1 MPESEKTKMPIS
13 HQFSRRRFLGWTLAL
28 GVTRFV
34 SAHLTTVAGL
44 ALSSCAGPTPGDQ
57 RDSLPAQDRRTRARP
72 NFVVILCDNLGYGDI
87 GCFGSKLH
95 RTPNI
100 DRMAQQGMRFTDFY
114 ATSGVCTPS
123 RASLMTG
130 CYPRRVN
137 MHVAEDGRPVLSPI
151 AKKGLHPEEITIAEL
166 LRARGYATA
175 CIGKWHLGDQLP
187 FLPTRQGFDYYWG
200 IPYSDDMTARPER
213 GWPPLPLMENEEVI
227 EAPVDRNLLTKR
239 YTERAIEFIKANKEK
254 PFFVYL
260 SHAMP
265 GSTTSPFSSRQFR
278 GKSANGP
285 WGDSVE
291 ELDWSTGKI
300 LDALKQLDLD
310 ERTLVVW
317 TSDNGAPRRDP
328 PQGLNVPLAG
338 WGYTSTEGGQR
349 VPCIMRWPGR
359 IPAGITCGEL
369 CTTMDLLP
377 TFARL
382 AGTEPPKDRVIDGHD
397 IWPLMVGDVEAESP
411 YEAFYYYYVG
421 QLQAVRS
428 GRWKLHLP
436 LEAKWRNFRGDTT
449 ASEAELYNLKT
460 DVGETKNLAGEYP
473 DIVRRLLALAE
484 KARADLGDVDQ
495 PGTHQRPAGVVVDP
509 TPRVLRQ

>member
-1 MPESEKTKMPIS
+1 MAQPEKTKVHIS
-13 HQFSRRRFLGWTLAL
+13 GDFSRRRFLDWAL
-28 GVTRFV
+28 GFAVTRFI
-34 SAHLTTVAGL
+34 SANVTTATSL
-44 ALSSCAGPTPGDQ
+44 ALSSCAGPAPNDQ
-57 RDSLPAQDRRTRARP
+57 RNRFPAQHESTPARP

-114 ATSGVCTPS
+114 STSGVCTPS

-137 MHVAEDGRPVLSPI
+137 MHVAQDGRPVLSPV
-151 AKKGLHPEEITIAEL
+151 AKKGLHPREITIAEL
-166 LRARGYATA
+166 LGARGYATA

-187 FLPTRQGFDYYWG
+187 FLPTRQGFDYYLG
-200 IPYSDDMTARPER
+200 IPYSDDMTARPEQ
-213 GWPPLPLMENEEVI
+213 GWPPLPLMENEDVI

-239 YTERAIEFIKANKEK
+239 YTERTIEFIKANKER

-265 GSTTSPFSSRQFR
+265 GSTISPFSSRQFR
-278 GKSANGP
+278 GKSANGA

-291 ELDWSTGKI
+291 ELDWSTGKV
-300 LDALKQLDLD
+300 LEALKQLDLD
-310 ERTLVVW
+310 AHTLVVW

-359 IPAGITCGEL
+359 IPVGRTCGEL
-369 CTTMDLLP
+369 CTTMDVLP

-382 AGTEPPKDRVIDGHD
+382 AGTEPPSDRIIDGHN
-397 IWPLMVGDVEAESP
+397 IWPLMAGHTGANSP

-449 ASEAELYNLKT
+449 ASEAQLYDLKT
-460 DVGETKNLAGEYP
+460 DIGETKNLARQYP
-473 DIVRRLLALAE
+473 EIVTRLLSLAK

-495 PGTHQRPAGVVVDP
+495 PGTHQRPAGVVADP
-509 TPRVLRQ
+509 TPRLLRQ

>member
-1 MPESEKTKMPIS
+1 MPESEKTQTLS
-13 HQFSRRRFLGWTLAL
+13 SRQLSRRGFLDWTLAL
-28 GVTRFV
+28 GVTPLV
-34 SAHLTTVAGL
+34 PAPVTTIAGL
-44 ALSSCAGPTPGDQ
+44 VLSSCARSTPRDQ
-57 RDSLPAQDRRTRARP
+57 NESLLTRDERTYARP

-87 GCFGSKLH
+87 GCFGSELH

-100 DRMAQQGMRFTDFY
+100 DRMAQQGVRFTGFY

-137 MHVAEDGRPVLSPI
+137 MHVAEDGRPVLSPV

-175 CIGKWHLGDQLP
+175 CIGKWHLGDQLS
-187 FLPTRQGFDYYWG
+187 FLPTRQGFNYYLG

-213 GWPPLPLMENEEVI
+213 NWPPLPLMENEEVI
-227 EAPVDRNLLTKR
+227 EAPVDRNLLTRR
-239 YTERAIEFIKANKEK
+239 YTERTIKFVEANKEK

-265 GSTTSPFSSRQFR
+265 GSTASPFSSRQFR
-278 GKSANGP
+278 GKSTNGP

-300 LDALKQLDLD
+300 LEALKQLGLD

-317 TSDNGAPRRDP
+317 TSDNGAPRRNP
-328 PQGLNVPLAG
+328 PQGLNTPLAG
-338 WGYTSTEGGQR
+338 WGYTSAEGGQR

-359 IPAGITCGEL
+359 VPAGITCAEL

-382 AGTEPPKDRVIDGHD
+382 AGTEPPNNRVIDGHD
-397 IWPLMVGDVEAESP
+397 IWPLMVGEVGAESP

-428 GRWKLHLP
+428 GKWKLHLP

-449 ASEAELYNLKT
+449 ASEVQLYDLKA
-460 DVGETKNLAGEYP
+460 DVGETMNLARQHP

-484 KARADLGDVDQ
+484 KARADLGDVGQ
-495 PGTHQRPAGVVVDP
+495 PGAHQRPAGVVADP